1 MRQKDTIKHIIRNT
15 TREDREHFL
24 SILKG
29 FEHFTEEE
37 KDCAIEL
44 LDIYL
49 EEPSEYLWLTALV
62 EGQPVGFACYGE
74 AALSDGAY
82 DIYWIMVEPSRQ
94 HRGIGK
100 DLMEK
105 VEEETLKAGGRKLII
120 ETSSL
125 PQYAGARRFYRDC
138 GFTEEARI
146 REYYRPGDHKLVYT
160 KTLRR

>member
-1 MRQKDTIKHIIRNT
+1 MRQKDTTKPIIRST

-29 FEHFTEEE
+29 FEHFTDEE

-49 EEPSEYLWLTALV
+49 KEPFEYLWLTALV

-74 AALSDGAY
+74 AALSYGAY
-82 DIYWIMVEPSRQ
+82 DIYWIMVEPAWH
-94 HRGIGK
+94 HRGVGK
-100 DLMEK
+100 RLMEQ
-105 VEEETLKAGGRKLII
+105 VEEEALKAGGRKLII

-125 PQYAGARRFYRDC
+125 PLYAGARRFYRVC
-138 GFTEEARI
+138 GFTEEAKI
-146 REYYRPGDHKLVYT
+146 RDYYRPGDHKLIYT